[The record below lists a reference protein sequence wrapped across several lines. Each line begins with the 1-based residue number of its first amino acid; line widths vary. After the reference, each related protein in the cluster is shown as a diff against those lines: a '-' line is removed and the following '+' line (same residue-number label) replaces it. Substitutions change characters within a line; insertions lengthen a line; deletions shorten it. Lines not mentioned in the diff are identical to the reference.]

1 MERHPVSVKSRLAA
15 ATVLAAAVAAVAYPA
30 ATAVAA
36 DRDGDVI
43 VVGKPADAAPAVA
56 PVPAPPAAGTPGRAD
71 HDTRPG
77 RPGATVRQVLLPD
90 GSRARLT
97 SGDGPA
103 SVTVTH
109 GGQRHTIDASRP
121 SAELDRIHLRIIG
134 ADTTHPT
141 LRAQLEGSR
150 LPNYYDFASGSLRHT
165 LDGTDLDRL
174 AATGDTIKDYRKAP
188 AAGHTTHAAHP
199 GDARTKTSQ
208 SSHDVHVKG
217 RAHAKPPHDTSGN
230 PVKRVV
236 EAGQVIKASHDA
248 GEVGTPV
255 LVGGIALLAAGGAY
269 GVRVALRRN
278 GRSAD

>member
-36 DRDGDVI
+36 DRDTGVI

-56 PVPAPPAAGTPGRAD
+56 PVPADGAAGTPGRAD

-77 RPGATVRQVLLPD
+77 RPGTTVRQVLLPD

-97 SGDGPA
+97 SGNGPA

-109 GGQRHTIDASRP
+109 GGARHTIDASRP
-121 SAELDRIHLRIIG
+121 SAELDRLHLRILG
-134 ADTTHPT
+134 ADSTHPT
-141 LRAQLEGSR
+141 LRAQLDGSR

-199 GDARTKTSQ
+199 GDARAKASQ
-208 SSHDVHVKG
+208 DVQVKD

-255 LVGGIALLAAGGAY
+255 IVGGIALLAAGGAY